1 MLKWVKI
8 SSLSIRN
15 MQTQPSRI
23 DIWKMFNRIAP
34 RYDLLN
40 RILSLGLDG
49 PWRSRVGKYL
59 QGEKNLKV
67 LDLATGTGD
76 LLLAL
81 FSSNG
86 NIASA
91 VGLDM
96 SPEMLAIAEKKIARC
111 NLANSINL
119 VLADISEIPF
129 SDGSFDA
136 VTMAFGI
143 RNVPDI
149 DTALRQMHRVLKP
162 GGMALVLEFSL
173 PENIVM
179 RKLFLL
185 YLRTFVPAIGAILSG
200 DHKAYRYLNKTV
212 ETFLSREELCQ
223 AMRNAGFGNVNVVPM
238 TFGVA
243 CIYYGE
249 KLASGSF

>member
-1 MLKWVKI
+1 
-8 SSLSIRN
+8 
-15 MQTQPSRI
+15 MQTQPSRE
-23 DIWKMFNRIAP
+23 DIWKMFDRIAP

-49 PWRSRVGKYL
+49 SWRRRVGKYL
-59 QGEKNLKV
+59 SEGKNLKV

-81 FSSNG
+81 FSNENKIS
-86 NIASA
+86 SA

-96 SPEMLAIAEKKIARC
+96 SAEMLATAEKKITKS
-111 NLANSINL
+111 NLRDSISL
-119 VLADISEIPF
+119 VRADAAQIPF
-129 SDGSFDA
+129 PEGSFDA
-136 VTMAFGI
+136 VTIAFGI

-149 DTALRQMHRVLKP
+149 DITLKQMQRVLKP
-162 GGMALVLEFSL
+162 SGKAIVLEFSL

-185 YLRTFVPAIGAILSG
+185 YLKTFVPVVGAIISG
-200 DHKAYRYLNKTV
+200 DYKAYRYLNKTV

-223 AMRNAGFGNVNVVPM
+223 AMRNAGFINVNVVPM

-243 CIYYGE
+243 CIYYGD
-249 KLASGSF
+249 KLI

>member
-1 MLKWVKI
+1 
-8 SSLSIRN
+8 
-15 MQTQPSRI
+15 MQIQPSRV
-23 DIWKMFNRIAP
+23 DIWKMFDRIAP

-49 PWRSRVGKYL
+49 FWRRRVGKYL
-59 QGEKNLKV
+59 PEKKHLKV

-86 NIASA
+86 NISSA

-96 SPEMLAIAEKKIARC
+96 SPEMLAIAEKKIAKH
-111 NLANSINL
+111 NLRNAVSL
-119 VLADISEIPF
+119 VRADAAEIPF
-129 SDGSFDA
+129 ADGSYDA
-136 VTMAFGI
+136 VTVAFGI
-143 RNVPDI
+143 RNVPD
-149 DTALRQMHRVLKP
+149 ANAVLKKMYRVLKS
-162 GGMALVLEFSL
+162 GGRTLILEFSL

-179 RKLFLL
+179 KKLFLL
-185 YLRTFVPAIGAILSG
+185 YLRTFVPAVGAVISG
-200 DHKAYRYLNKTV
+200 DYKAYRYLNKTV

-223 AMRNAGFGNVNVVPM
+223 AMRNAGFVNVTVAAM

-243 CIYYGE
+243 YIYCGD
-249 KLASGSF
+249 KPASDL

>member
-1 MLKWVKI
+1 MLKWAKTNNC
-8 SSLSIRN
+8 SSRN
-15 MQTQPSRI
+15 TQTQQSRV
-23 DIWKMFNRIAP
+23 DVWKMFDRIAP

-40 RILSLGLDG
+40 RILSLGLDDF
-49 PWRSRVGKYL
+49 WRRRVGKYL
-59 QGEKNLKV
+59 PEEKNLKV

-81 FSSNG
+81 FSSNA

-91 VGLDM
+91 FGLDM
-96 SPEMLAIAEKKIARC
+96 SAKMLAIAGKKIARQ
-111 NLANSINL
+111 NLQNAVSL
-119 VLADISEIPF
+119 VRADAAEIPF
-129 SDGSFDA
+129 ADGSFDA

-149 DTALRQMHRVLKP
+149 NIVLKQMYRVLKP
-162 GGMALVLEFSL
+162 YGRALILEFSL

-179 RKLFLL
+179 KNLFLL
-185 YLRTFVPAIGAILSG
+185 YLKIFVPTVGAIISG
-200 DHKAYRYLNKTV
+200 DYKAYRYLNKTV

-223 AMRNAGFGNVNVVPM
+223 AMRSAGFINVNVAPV

-249 KLASGSF
+249 KSTF

>member
-1 MLKWVKI
+1 MNNY
-8 SSLSIRN
+8 SGCN
-15 MQTQPSRI
+15 AQTQPSRE
-23 DIWKMFNRIAP
+23 DIWKMFDRIAS

-49 PWRSRVGKYL
+49 SWRRRVGKYL
-59 QGEKNLKV
+59 PEGKNLKI

-81 FSSNG
+81 FSSENK
-86 NIASA
+86 ISSA

-96 SPEMLAIAEKKIARC
+96 SSEMLAIAEKKITKN
-111 NLANSINL
+111 NLRDSIGL
-119 VLADISEIPF
+119 VRADAVQIPF
-129 SDGSFDA
+129 PDYSFDA
-136 VTMAFGI
+136 VTIAFGI

-149 DTALRQMHRVLKP
+149 NIALKQMYRVLKP
-162 GGMALVLEFSL
+162 QGRILILEFSL

-179 RKLFLL
+179 RNLFLL
-185 YLRTFVPAIGAILSG
+185 YLRTFVPAVGAIISG
-200 DHKAYRYLNKTV
+200 DYKAYRYLNKTV
-212 ETFLSREELCQ
+212 ETFLSRGELCR
-223 AMRNAGFGNVNVVPM
+223 AMRNAGFNNVNVVPM

-249 KLASGSF
+249 KSAF

>member
-1 MLKWVKI
+1 VY
-8 SSLSIRN
+8 
-15 MQTQPSRI
+15 MQSNPSRI
-23 DIWKMFNRIAP
+23 NVWKMFDRIAP

-49 PWRSRVGKYL
+49 PWRRRVGKYL
-59 QGEKNLKV
+59 PEGKNVRV

-81 FSSNG
+81 FSSENK
-86 NIASA
+86 ISSA

-96 SPEMLAIAEKKIARC
+96 SAEMLAIAEKKIVKS
-111 NLANSINL
+111 NLQDSISF
-119 VLADISEIPF
+119 VRADAAQIPF
-129 SDGSFDA
+129 PENSFDA

-143 RNVPDI
+143 RNVSDI
-149 DTALRQMHRVLKP
+149 DMALRQMQRVLKP
-162 GGMALVLEFSL
+162 SGQALILEFSL

-179 RKLFLL
+179 RNLFLL
-185 YLRTFVPAIGAILSG
+185 YLRTFVPLVGAIISG
-200 DHKAYRYLNKTV
+200 DCNAYRYLNKTV

-223 AMRNAGFGNVNVVPM
+223 AMRNAGFINVKVAPM

-243 CIYYGE
+243 CIYCGG
-249 KLASGSF
+249 KPARQVF